1 MLIPDLKWPSLQI
14 FVQIE
19 WENIPLQYQ
28 AQFSTYRW
36 TVGYGETYDYQS
48 IMHYS
53 SRAFVRD
60 YNDKKMRSIKP
71 KDKSIDPDDLGF
83 KADLSEI
90 DRKKIRKMY
99 KCDPYNDYKVSCS

>member
-1 MLIPDLKWPSLQI
+1 MAPGVQI

-36 TVGYGETYDYQS
+36 TVGYGEKYDYES

-53 SRAFVRD
+53 SRAFVRVR
-60 YNDKKMRSIKP
+60 YSFLLTSIHW
-71 KDKSIDPDDLGF
+71 
-83 KADLSEI
+83 
-90 DRKKIRKMY
+90 
-99 KCDPYNDYKVSCS
+99 

>member
-1 MLIPDLKWPSLQI
+1 MRPNIEPDLRWRPGLQI

-53 SRAFVRD
+53 SRAFVR
-60 YNDKKMRSIKP
+60 YNLHR
-71 KDKSIDPDDLGF
+71 
-83 KADLSEI
+83 
-90 DRKKIRKMY
+90 
-99 KCDPYNDYKVSCS
+99 N